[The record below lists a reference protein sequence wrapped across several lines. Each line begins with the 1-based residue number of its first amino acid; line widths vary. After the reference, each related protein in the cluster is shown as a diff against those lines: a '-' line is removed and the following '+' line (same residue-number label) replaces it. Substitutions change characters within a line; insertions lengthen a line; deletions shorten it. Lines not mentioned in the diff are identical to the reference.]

1 MHWRLRFPLF
11 FRALLLLQQGS
22 RLRNEGKTELRTVSD
37 LYLQIMHSGT
47 RWYLEADRA
56 CYYTEVPGDREA
68 RVLTYI
74 TPLAQGS
81 KHLISCPV
89 LM

>member
-68 RVLTYI
+68 REETER
-74 TPLAQGS
+74 S
-81 KHLISCPV
+81 KRSLREQEEESEK
-89 LM
+89 